1 MSSFAPG
8 RSQGRSASTEREV
21 RDYPALQQAVAHP
34 PAAAAAGSPSRPA
47 ADQFMR
53 RLLRVTDAPRVAEES
68 VHGLFSVSI
77 VLSALRCLLS
87 YIVLPLVVPLVGTAA
102 GVGPIIGIPVAAVAL
117 VFDVRSTRR
126 FWLADHRWRWYM
138 TFLYVV
144 VMAMVTG
151 LLVGDVV
158 RVV

>member
-8 RSQGRSASTEREV
+8 RTRESSAE
-21 RDYPALQQAVAHP
+21 H
-34 PAAAAAGSPSRPA
+34 
-47 ADQFMR
+47 FMR
-53 RLLRVTDAPRVAEES
+53 RLLRVSDAPRVAEES
-68 VHGLFSVSI
+68 VNGLFSVSI

-117 VFDVRSTRR
+117 VFDVRSIRR

-138 TFLYVV
+138 TFLYLV
-144 VMAMVTG
+144 VMAMVAG
-151 LLVGDVV
+151 LLVSDVV
-158 RVV
+158 RVA